1 MSSNQQQNK
10 AAAKSATATANT
22 AARLNE
28 ALGGKANETPR
39 RDESVGGS
47 ADPAAGT
54 VPAAG
59 ADEPFEVIAESK
71 THRVCQSATRAWK
84 EEKPAKPERA
94 A

>member
-10 AAAKSATATANT
+10 AAADKAAADKAAADKAAAD
-22 AARLNE
+22 AARI
-28 ALGGKANETPR
+28 
-39 RDESVGGS
+39 
-47 ADPAAGT
+47 
-54 VPAAG
+54 